1 MQQFSSCFD
10 RGDAVAKGRMRARL
24 GAWRRHH
31 GRSREPA
38 PTFPDQMKGED
49 SRTATRTPPRAR
61 CGWKIEAF
69 HKILKSGCKAEESRL
84 RMADRLMNLVAG
96 LNASSTTCHSTCYV
110 ARDAASD

>member
-69 HKILKSGCKAEESRL
+69 HKILKSGVQGRGIPALHGGPAHEPGRRL
-84 RMADRLMNLVAG
+84 ERVVHDMPLNVLRGAG
-96 LNASSTTCHSTCYV
+96 RGV
-110 ARDAASD
+110 